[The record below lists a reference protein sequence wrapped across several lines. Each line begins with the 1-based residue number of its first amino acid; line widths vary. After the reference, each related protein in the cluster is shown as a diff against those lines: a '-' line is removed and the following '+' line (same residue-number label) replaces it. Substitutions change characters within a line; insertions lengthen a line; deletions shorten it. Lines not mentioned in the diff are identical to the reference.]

1 MKTSKHYVYR
11 NLHTKTFS
19 LQYKQRVIA
28 HPTEIVL
35 QDVVFKVSEN
45 GRQRVISEKR
55 KNVHAKVGGTPIS
68 VFPSILEDFYTK
80 VEVYY
85 SPYKTE
91 FFTRLDN
98 NEPVHRAEYALCKN
112 NKIFILE

>member
-1 MKTSKHYVYR
+1 MRTSKYYVYR

-19 LQYKQRVIA
+19 LQYRQKVVA
-28 HPTEIVL
+28 HPTEVVL
-35 QDVVFKVSEN
+35 QNAVFKVSEK

-55 KNVHAKVGGTPIS
+55 KNVHAKVGGTLIN

-98 NEPVHRAEYALCKN
+98 NEPVHRAEYVLCKDN
-112 NKIFILE
+112 RIFILE